1 MPGVQASRKFSQPR
15 GPRCLFLHGIPLL
28 QPHLTDAAGPAF
40 PRTSVPPCT
49 VLGLCPPCT
58 LKHTHADPRTHSY
71 TCILTHA
78 HSHAPSPE
86 VLLARRTPPLHS
98 WGWTSQTRLTWG
110 LTAGLRRRE
119 GVSVGLR
126 LCTLLAS
133 RVGGTRGI
141 SVAVANSVFGSDA
154 GQARVRAD
162 RIANIHSSAVPSL
175 LQVPCCPHSQSSP
188 RAWDTAGS
196 GDAWCVAVRGPG
208 AQLCRARHAVH
219 SDRAAG
225 LQQAPGD
232 LSRGTQAWQPRPS
245 GPPPNRTRSVGL

>member
-1 MPGVQASRKFSQPR
+1 MAGRGEATGSWAGLGHLWAPALPLGGRGGSPAGTRQGESMPGVQASRKSSQPR
-15 GPRCLFLHGIPLL
+15 GPRCLFLHDIPLL

-40 PRTSVPPCT
+40 PHTSVPPCT

-126 LCTLLAS
+126 LCTLLTS
-133 RVGGTRGI
+133 RVGGT
-141 SVAVANSVFGSDA
+141 
-154 GQARVRAD
+154 
-162 RIANIHSSAVPSL
+162 
-175 LQVPCCPHSQSSP
+175 
-188 RAWDTAGS
+188 
-196 GDAWCVAVRGPG
+196 
-208 AQLCRARHAVH
+208 
-219 SDRAAG
+219 
-225 LQQAPGD
+225 
-232 LSRGTQAWQPRPS
+232 
-245 GPPPNRTRSVGL
+245 